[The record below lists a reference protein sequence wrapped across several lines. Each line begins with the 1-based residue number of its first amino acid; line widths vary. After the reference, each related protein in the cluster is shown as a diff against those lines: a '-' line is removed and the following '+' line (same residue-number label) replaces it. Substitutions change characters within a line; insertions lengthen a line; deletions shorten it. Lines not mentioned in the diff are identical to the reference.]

1 MDSNLWVRPLLGLDF
16 EGLASI
22 LHDFF
27 SENLWFFI
35 HLVCLPHA
43 NGRVGRE
50 DSVRV
55 SVGRAPDSV
64 KITWQVK
71 RMGHLIV

>member
-43 NGRVGRE
+43 TGRVEEGGQAFGCRWA
-50 DSVRV
+50 D
-55 SVGRAPDSV
+55 PP
-64 KITWQVK
+64 I
-71 RMGHLIV
+71 L